1 MLEWHDFVEQLLS
14 EESSFDGISLSFDG
28 TAHSVGVPPIIKAS
42 VLMLDK
48 MITHQGKFNI
58 LVFPERIQSIFIF
71 TLIKLLHNI
80 AEGKIER
87 AYDPEAFKPG
97 EKLKLGNAVVEFVGI
112 EDEKNERRMKIKV
125 ADLTI
130 SAPIEYFPLFQLT
143 NTQRRLSPYEKYVV
157 EKKKI
162 EGLVSHLTA
171 DEKFLK
177 MLADYRTHM
186 DSSIVSMTSVI
197 NAKELLSTCKLCGR
211 DIKSILLVGQADYE
225 GNVKNVGAGQLGGV
239 PAVVLASDLYAIA
252 ALADQGHPIQSI
264 IIDGSNANIL
274 LSQMDALDNL
284 MRLGVPITCVTDI
297 VNSFDLQPFLDRQ
310 FNVWRWDETSITDHL
325 YNVNPLSSDRKIKHC
340 AKREVKYLVSDGNE
354 ISIAI
359 RKLYFHRGETQTL
372 SVQMLKL
379 FDKLFSLAFVALHE
393 TVPFNDDQ
401 LIRPKLILDECSSIL
416 AGEKNY
422 LASKTYDDYS
432 TIISCLKKVFIK
444 GYPLPKHDALATRLR
459 SEKYKS
465 ICIIVPERSDKKHVQ
480 EYWQMWCRRQRLITQ
495 VYVLYPAEYYPA
507 LTTQFSATVVV
518 GWLKRAIM
526 RKILYG
532 FNTQTYAKL
541 LDCQQFERK
550 VPIYLP
556 DGGYIEQLGFETVR
570 KSLNPPW
577 QSSIRPLSQEAY
589 DYILKA
595 AGIQLSS
602 EPVHQDSIDVLKDKL
617 KLAVRDF
624 YVEGN
629 SSAIHRIE
637 SIASAIG
644 RATSTSGKE
653 NEHTRSSRY
662 SPTVSQVEKL
672 SRLLDYCKT
681 MRMSYSY
688 KPILILALLHYGDR
702 DGCISIEN
710 AAVYF
715 REYYS
720 NRKAQGLAIEK
731 KQCIYLRDDV
741 TDAQIIANLLSNPV
755 KALIESGFFFYN
767 EDSHVFS
774 VSPDIWS
781 TIDRSNK
788 AAITRICRQKL
799 KDYYKD

>member
-1 MLEWHDFVEQLLS
+1 MLVILS
-14 EESSFDGISLSFDG
+14 QKVDSESSYADELFNSYHYPAKYKNQLHKGDIFIYYQGNRYDKSQRYYFG
-28 TAHSVGVPPIIKAS
+28 VGSVG
-42 VLMLDK
+42 
-48 MITHQGKFNI
+48 
-58 LVFPERIQSIFIF
+58 EIQ
-71 TLIKLLHNI
+71 TT
-80 AEGKIER
+80 
-87 AYDPEAFKPG
+87 DG
-97 EKLKLGNAVVEFVGI
+97 E
-112 EDEKNERRMKIKV
+112 
-125 ADLTI
+125 
-130 SAPIEYFPLFQLT
+130 
-143 NTQRRLSPYEKYVV
+143 
-157 EKKKI
+157 
-162 EGLVSHLTA
+162 
-171 DEKFLK
+171 
-177 MLADYRTHM
+177 
-186 DSSIVSMTSVI
+186 
-197 NAKELLSTCKLCGR
+197 
-211 DIKSILLVGQADYE
+211 
-225 GNVKNVGAGQLGGV
+225 
-239 PAVVLASDLYAIA
+239 
-252 ALADQGHPIQSI
+252 
-264 IIDGSNANIL
+264 
-274 LSQMDALDNL
+274 
-284 MRLGVPITCVTDI
+284 
-297 VNSFDLQPFLDRQ
+297 
-310 FNVWRWDETSITDHL
+310 
-325 YNVNPLSSDRKIKHC
+325 
-340 AKREVKYLVSDGNE
+340 
-354 ISIAI
+354 
-359 RKLYFHRGETQTL
+359 
-372 SVQMLKL
+372 
-379 FDKLFSLAFVALHE
+379 
-393 TVPFNDDQ
+393 
-401 LIRPKLILDECSSIL
+401 
-416 AGEKNY
+416 NY
-422 LASKTYDDYS
+422 
-432 TIISCLKKVFIK
+432 
-444 GYPLPKHDALATRLR
+444 
-459 SEKYKS
+459 
-465 ICIIVPERSDKKHVQ
+465 
-480 EYWQMWCRRQRLITQ
+480 
-495 VYVLYPAEYYPA
+495 
-507 LTTQFSATVVV
+507 
-518 GWLKRAIM
+518 
-526 RKILYG
+526 
-532 FNTQTYAKL
+532 YAKL

-653 NEHTRSSRY
+653 NEHTKSSRY

-710 AAVYF
+710 AAAYF

-781 TIDRSNK
+781 TIDISNK

>member
-87 AYDPEAFKPG
+87 AYDPETFKSG

-162 EGLVSHLTA
+162 EGLISHLTA

-252 ALADQGHPIQSI
+252 ALAGQGHPIQSI

-340 AKREVKYLVSDGNE
+340 ANVRLNTSCQTAMKSVLLFVSCTFIVE
-354 ISIAI
+354 RHRLCRYKCSSCLTSCFPLLSLLST
-359 RKLYFHRGETQTL
+359 KLYL
-372 SVQMLKL
+372 LM
-379 FDKLFSLAFVALHE
+379 
-393 TVPFNDDQ
+393 
-401 LIRPKLILDECSSIL
+401 
-416 AGEKNY
+416 
-422 LASKTYDDYS
+422 
-432 TIISCLKKVFIK
+432 TI
-444 GYPLPKHDALATRLR
+444 
-459 SEKYKS
+459 
-465 ICIIVPERSDKKHVQ
+465 
-480 EYWQMWCRRQRLITQ
+480 
-495 VYVLYPAEYYPA
+495 
-507 LTTQFSATVVV
+507 
-518 GWLKRAIM
+518 
-526 RKILYG
+526 
-532 FNTQTYAKL
+532 N
-541 LDCQQFERK
+541 
-550 VPIYLP
+550 
-556 DGGYIEQLGFETVR
+556 
-570 KSLNPPW
+570 
-577 QSSIRPLSQEAY
+577 
-589 DYILKA
+589 
-595 AGIQLSS
+595 
-602 EPVHQDSIDVLKDKL
+602 
-617 KLAVRDF
+617 
-624 YVEGN
+624 
-629 SSAIHRIE
+629 
-637 SIASAIG
+637 
-644 RATSTSGKE
+644 
-653 NEHTRSSRY
+653 
-662 SPTVSQVEKL
+662 
-672 SRLLDYCKT
+672 
-681 MRMSYSY
+681 
-688 KPILILALLHYGDR
+688 
-702 DGCISIEN
+702 
-710 AAVYF
+710 
-715 REYYS
+715 
-720 NRKAQGLAIEK
+720 
-731 KQCIYLRDDV
+731 
-741 TDAQIIANLLSNPV
+741 
-755 KALIESGFFFYN
+755 
-767 EDSHVFS
+767 
-774 VSPDIWS
+774 
-781 TIDRSNK
+781 
-788 AAITRICRQKL
+788 
-799 KDYYKD
+799 